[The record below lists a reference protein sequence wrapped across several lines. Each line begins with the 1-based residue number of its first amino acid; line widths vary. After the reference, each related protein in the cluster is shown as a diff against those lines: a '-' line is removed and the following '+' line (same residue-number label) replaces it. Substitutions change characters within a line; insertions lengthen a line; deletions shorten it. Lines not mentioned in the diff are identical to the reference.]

1 MDLKIKLPCMPMP
14 IRTLVPMELGLDL
27 SDLIFKKKKSP
38 SNAGPDMKTFPKLMQ
53 NNLKDGP

>member
-1 MDLKIKLPCMPMP
+1 
-14 IRTLVPMELGLDL
+14 MELGLDL